1 MACCGFSRVFSRF
14 LLVLRLEGSTAVGKR
29 VEEGLEPPGWV
40 GDRPEARGV
49 MKQLPPGGDSD
60 PVALLIRREER

>member
-1 MACCGFSRVFSRF
+1 M
-14 LLVLRLEGSTAVGKR
+14 EGSTAVGKR

-60 PVALLIRREER
+60 PVALLIWRVGFRVVLGAAWMCVGGFGVP